1 MWQSSAPGLDLFALF
16 VPNPLHPWFGRLF
29 AEGARSM
36 PGGFVENIA
45 SIPWTLIAVLVAA
58 AACAAAALPRY
69 WLVFTLFAGCLAL
82 GPFIRIGGVLTYVPT
97 PWTLLRYVPVIGAA
111 RMPQRMVALVML
123 GLAILL
129 AFALRELRSRLR
141 ESPRSQGAAGPFTA
155 LVAAVL
161 VFEML
166 PAPRVLY
173 SAEVPSINRLIAA
186 DPRPVRVLNLPFG
199 LRDGLSSHGNASAAG
214 QYFQTVHEKQI
225 LGGYVSR
232 LPRRKVQLYRRFRV
246 TRVLL
251 DLSEGRAVSWWRRT
265 RAMEQAHELADM
277 LGIGYVVV
285 DTGATSPDLMEFA
298 DAAFR
303 LTRVASDGPYVLYPA
318 AARSLRP
325 LLAPTHPSNNRLCL
339 QSRRRLP
346 HLG

>member
-1 MWQSSAPGLDLFALF
+1 M
-16 VPNPLHPWFGRLF
+16 
-29 AEGARSM
+29 
-36 PGGFVENIA
+36 
-45 SIPWTLIAVLVAA
+45 
-58 AACAAAALPRY
+58 
-69 WLVFTLFAGCLAL
+69 
-82 GPFIRIGGVLTYVPT
+82 
-97 PWTLLRYVPVIGAA
+97 IGAA

-129 AFALRELRSRLR
+129 GFALRELRSRLR

-225 LGGYVSR
+225 LGGCVAPSPAEGSALSA
-232 LPRRKVQLYRRFRV
+232 LPRHPCPARPQRGPGGLVV
-246 TRVLL
+246 AA
-251 DLSEGRAVSWWRRT
+251 GRG
-265 RAMEQAHELADM
+265 D
-277 LGIGYVVV
+277 
-285 DTGATSPDLMEFA
+285 GAGA
-298 DAAFR
+298 
-303 LTRVASDGPYVLYPA
+303 
-318 AARSLRP
+318 
-325 LLAPTHPSNNRLCL
+325 
-339 QSRRRLP
+339 
-346 HLG
+346 